1 MCEHGYAGR
10 AGAIGSMSLAIFLF
24 IVYTVCMEEQLVHSS
39 EQHANHED
47 NYATQGVA
55 APMVERAFRL
65 LNLLSESE
73 DGLTLSDLARS
84 LGMSKGSIHGLLK
97 TLESGGVIEQVEE
110 RRFVLGSRIYDLGQA
125 YIQRAGLRRFALP
138 AMHRLAASTGET
150 VCLGKVE
157 QAGVRIV
164 ECVIDEGEQ
173 SALHIA
179 ASRGQRVPLL
189 AAATG
194 SVVLASWP
202 VARREAYLREHS
214 PPRFTE
220 RTLTDAQQLLKRA
233 EEVAQTGI
241 GYDNEEYLAGVNA
254 VAAPIYGSGET
265 LVGLLW
271 IVGFASRFHD
281 ESLQR
286 AAQQLRVEAQAVSR
300 ALGAR
305 S

>member
-1 MCEHGYAGR
+1 
-10 AGAIGSMSLAIFLF
+10 
-24 IVYTVCMEEQLVHSS
+24 MEEQLVHSR
-39 EQHANHED
+39 EQQVNRED
-47 NYATQGVA
+47 NHATQGVA

-65 LNLLSESE
+65 LDLLSESE
-73 DGLTLSDLARS
+73 EGLTLSDLARS

-97 TLESGGVIEQVEE
+97 TLEGGSVIEQVEE

-125 YIQRAGLRRFALP
+125 YIQRAGLLRFALP
-138 AMHRLAASTGET
+138 AMHRLAASSGET
-150 VCLGKVE
+150 VCLGRVE
-157 QAGVRIV
+157 QSGVRIV

-202 VARREAYLREHS
+202 LAEREAYLREHS

-254 VAAPIYGSGET
+254 VAVPVYGSGKA

-271 IVGFASRFHD
+271 IVGFASRFRD
-281 ESLQR
+281 EALER

-300 ALGAR
+300 ALGAKQ
-305 S
+305 